1 MWEEKA
7 NAVACFPCKAGQH
20 FVSQDCHFKLDYY
33 WPKAKGIG
41 QEWIIL
47 GNVTEIPSDGQR
59 SQAPAHWRPPL
70 EVWKQSWW
78 PGVARF
84 AEWRVPQ
91 GPAPVLS
98 PPWRT
103 PWPLGPACGTP
114 RCCSSWKLF
123 YTILRLITNNLKC
136 VLWVK
141 WDRGCGVPI
150 TVSSKTLFI
159 RPAAAGKEVL
169 AETQNEWVNVGRLRR
184 GDSAHPLVCCGL
196 QALHWMQK

>member
-47 GNVTEIPSDGQR
+47 GNVRDSLRWPEDPSPGSLMAAFR
-59 SQAPAHWRPPL
+59 SLEAELVAWCCQVCRVKGASRPRSGSFSSMEYTLTAWARVWDSQVLQLL
-70 EVWKQSWW
+70 EAVLYY
-78 PGVARF
+78 F
-84 AEWRVPQ
+84 AV
-91 GPAPVLS
+91 
-98 PPWRT
+98 
-103 PWPLGPACGTP
+103 
-114 RCCSSWKLF
+114 
-123 YTILRLITNNLKC
+123 ITNNLKF